1 MTDSEDLELRH
12 EMQTNIEADEFL
24 AHFGVK
30 GMKWGK
36 HTAGASGGGGGGGI
50 GAKVGAAKAGVKK
63 AYENRS
69 TTAEIKTARAN
80 DKAALKDQ
88 KAAKKEIRKAGN
100 PADKAK
106 AKEAFEKVKSERL
119 NSDNFRIASKLTTG
133 EKVAAVVLTGNAGYA
148 AIAINVYAT
157 RKKDD

>member
-1 MTDSEDLELRH
+1 MTDSDELRH

-36 HTAGASGGGGGGGI
+36 HTAGAGGGGGGGI

-69 TTAEIKTARAN
+69 TTAEIKTARVA
-80 DKAALKDQ
+80 DKAAYKDQ

-106 AKEAFEKVKSERL
+106 AQAAFDKVKSERL
-119 NSDNFRIASKLTTG
+119 NSDNHRVASKLTTG
-133 EKVAAVVLTGNAGYA
+133 EKVAAVVLAGNAGYA
-148 AIAINVYAT
+148 AIAINIHQT
-157 RKKDD
+157 RKKD